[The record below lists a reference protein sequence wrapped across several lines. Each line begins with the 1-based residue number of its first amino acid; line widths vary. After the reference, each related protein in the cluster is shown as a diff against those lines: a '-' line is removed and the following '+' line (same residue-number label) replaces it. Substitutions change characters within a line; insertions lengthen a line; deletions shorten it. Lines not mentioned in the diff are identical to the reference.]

1 MHDEMDRLADS
12 SELARPKGENMK
24 SLKSYADRAET
35 HLKRNVVLGA
45 VVLAI
50 LACTIIQT
58 AAIMSKSYPERM
70 TSYKFGK
77 GPICLYKYDA
87 IQEGKDYN
95 VIYVFLIDHR
105 DAEGFTGFV
114 QNSDSWNDL
123 PVESHILENQILDR
137 DFDRQVQNM
146 LECQDG
152 YWYWDDHFHDF
163 MMYDM
168 SNRLLYIRRSSYI

>member
-24 SLKSYADRAET
+24 SLESYADRAEI
-35 HLKRNVVLGA
+35 HLKRNVVLGV

-50 LACTIIQT
+50 LSCIIIQT
-58 AAIMSKSYPERM
+58 AAILPKSYPERM
-70 TSYKFGK
+70 TSYRFGR

-87 IQEGKDYN
+87 IQEGKDYD
-95 VIYVFLIDHR
+95 VIYVFRIDQR
-105 DAEGFTGFV
+105 DAEGFAGFI
-114 QNSDSWNDL
+114 QNNDSWNAL
-123 PVESHILENQILDR
+123 PVESRILDNRILDR
-137 DFDRQVQNM
+137 SFDRQVQNM

-152 YWYWDDHFHDF
+152 YWHWDDQFHDF

-168 SNRLLYIRRSSYI
+168 PNRLLYIRRSSNI